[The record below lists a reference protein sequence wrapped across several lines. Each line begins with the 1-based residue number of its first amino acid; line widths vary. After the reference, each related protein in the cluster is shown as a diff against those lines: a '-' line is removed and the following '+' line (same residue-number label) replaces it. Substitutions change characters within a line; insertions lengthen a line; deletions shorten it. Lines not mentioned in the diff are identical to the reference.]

1 MHESARA
8 EAVFR
13 TLQKEL
19 ARHECQRVVK
29 VTLVVGELSG
39 ADADHIIEHLQEYA
53 KGTVLEGADYE
64 VVERP
69 VEFACAD
76 CGEHYGAESEAPG
89 CPKCGS
95 LRHTIVAGHEFAVES
110 MEIE

>member
-1 MHESARA
+1 MHESGRA

-13 TLQKEL
+13 TLQNEL
-19 ARHECQRVVK
+19 AKHECQRVIK

-53 KGTVLEGADYE
+53 KGTPLEGAEYE
-64 VVERP
+64 VVEKA
-69 VEFACAD
+69 VEFACAE
-76 CGEHYGAESEAPG
+76 CGERYGADSERPG
-89 CPKCGS
+89 CPRCGS
-95 LRHTIVAGHEFAVES
+95 LRHTIAAGHEFAVEA